1 MHRSSTHVVGND
13 ISEARERST
22 TAALEPEPA
31 PDRKANSD
39 RQELYSRIGIVP
51 RLAAGDAAID
61 RKRSSATAGYVG
73 FVLVALVMLGQLTGC
88 GRAQLQPAG
97 PVSGDELKI
106 LLDSV
111 VIMLAIVVP
120 TILTTLGVAW
130 WYRSSNRR
138 ARRQPDFVYSGRVE
152 LVVWSIPALVVI
164 FLGGIAWI
172 SSHDLDPARPLPS
185 KTAPLDV
192 QVVSLDWKWL
202 FIYPKLGIASIDRLV
217 VPAGVP
223 LHLVL
228 TSASVWNVFWVP
240 QLGSMLYCMN
250 GMAGTLYLEADHPG
264 VYRGESAMI
273 SGDGFADMHFDTDA
287 VPQCQF
293 DAWVASTR
301 GTGPA
306 LNDAA
311 YRDLLRQSVPPHP
324 YTYSSVRP
332 GLFADIV
339 MQKLP
344 PGDGPTGG
352 IPGVRPVG
360 FK

>member
-1 MHRSSTHVVGND
+1 
-13 ISEARERST
+13 
-22 TAALEPEPA
+22 L
-31 PDRKANSD
+31 
-39 RQELYSRIGIVP
+39 
-51 RLAAGDAAID
+51 
-61 RKRSSATAGYVG
+61 
-73 FVLVALVMLGQLTGC
+73 ALVLLAELAGC

-97 PVSGDELKI
+97 PIGAAERKI

-120 TILTTLGVAW
+120 TILATLGVAW
-130 WYRSSNRR
+130 WYRSSNPR
-138 ARRQPDFVYSGRVE
+138 ARRLPDFVYSGRVE
-152 LVVWSIPALVVI
+152 LVVWSIPALVII

-202 FIYPKLGIASIDRLV
+202 FIYPTLGIASVDRLV

-223 LHLVL
+223 LHLML

-240 QLGSMLYCMN
+240 QLGSMLYCMS
-250 GMAGTLYLEADHPG
+250 GMAGNLYLEADHPG

-287 VPQCQF
+287 VPPADF
-293 DAWVASTR
+293 DAWVTSTR
-301 GTGPA
+301 AAGPA
-306 LNDAA
+306 LDDAA
-311 YRDLLRQSVPPHP
+311 YRELLKQSVPAHP
-324 YTYSSVRP
+324 YTYRSVRR

-339 MQKLP
+339 MLRLP
-344 PGDGPTGG
+344 PGEGPQN
-352 IPGVRPVG
+352 GVTDVHPVG
-360 FK
+360 LP